1 MVAIHATNVGAVMTN
16 AANANTPVI
25 HLKDAN
31 KLDPNS
37 HISEHGHALGGA
49 LGMAVIGAVGGIV
62 GAVAGPVGVVAGAA
76 IGGALGGLTGE
87 EIAHDINPLAEETY
101 WGQNYRTRPYIV
113 AGHDYESYRPAYRAG
128 IDGYIANPAESFDN
142 LEPSLRNNW
151 NISRGN
157 SKLEWAE
164 AREAA
169 QDAFGRLST
178 PSV

>member
-1 MVAIHATNVGAVMTN
+1 MTN

-37 HISEHGHALGGA
+37 KISEHGHELGGA
-49 LGMAVIGAVGGIV
+49 LGMAVMGVAGGIV

-76 IGGALGGLTGE
+76 IGGALGGVTGE
-87 EIAHDINPLAEETY
+87 EIAREVNPSAEEAY
-101 WGQNYRTRPYIV
+101 WGKNYHTRPYIIV
-113 AGHDYESYRPAYRAG
+113 GHDYESYRPAYRVG
-128 IDGYIANPAESFDN
+128 VDGYVANPAESFDN

-151 NISRGN
+151 NLSRGN
-157 SKLEWAE
+157 STLEWAE

-169 QDAFGRLST
+169 RDAFSRLST
-178 PSV
+178 PSM